1 MKIYNQNKTE
11 IIENPD
17 LTKGHLLNDKII
29 SEILPA
35 QEEIKEQGHYS
46 VVKEYDNGGKDVE
59 WVIDVE
65 GQKAREEQIIYED
78 IQIYIPF
85 TEEQILNNLRARR
98 EQECFSYINRGVLW
112 YNTLTTEQQQ
122 ELNTWYQA
130 WLNVPQV
137 YLETKPTDIETI
149 IPSKPIWLK

>member
-1 MKIYNQNKTE
+1 MYKVGDIFGLDDEYSKRAQFCN
-11 IIENPD
+11 ENNLMIVELSQPTDKERRFQIQD
-17 LTKGHLLNDKII
+17 LPEL
-29 SEILPA
+29 
-35 QEEIKEQGHYS
+35 
-46 VVKEYDNGGKDVE
+46 
-59 WVIDVE
+59 
-65 GQKAREEQIIYED
+65 
-78 IQIYIPF
+78 

-98 EQECFSYINRGVLW
+98 EQECFIYINRGVLW

-149 IPSKPIWLK
+149 IPTKPNWLK